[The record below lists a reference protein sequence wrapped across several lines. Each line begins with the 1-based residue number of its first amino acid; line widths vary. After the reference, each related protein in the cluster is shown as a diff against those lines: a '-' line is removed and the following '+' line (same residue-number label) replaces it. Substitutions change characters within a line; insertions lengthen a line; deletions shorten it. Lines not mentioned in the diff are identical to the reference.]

1 MVAINL
7 LKGSMEDPI
16 IQAGLSQLNQQQP
29 FYSFFPPAKVQID
42 QATTTMN
49 NCNNE
54 VGESVDLNL
63 KL

>member
-1 MVAINL
+1 LLFAINL
-7 LKGSMEDPI
+7 LKGSIQDPI
-16 IQAGLSQLNQQQP
+16 VQAGLSQLNQQQP

-42 QATTTMN
+42 QATTMN
-49 NCNNE
+49 NCNGE